1 MKMKSCPPQASAM
14 IESLR
19 GMGYTIGSAIADV
32 IDNSISAGAGIV
44 RLDFGWSGEK
54 SFIRISDNGHGL
66 TAEELDQAMVLGST
80 NPLKSRSSDDLGRF
94 GMGLK
99 TASLSQCRRLT
110 VASRASEE
118 VNYRCWDLDVL
129 ATSIAGE
136 WTLLLEPFA
145 SSRDLCRDAL
155 EDGFST
161 TILWEGLD
169 RVVTPGF
176 QEKDFLVLIDEV
188 ERHLAMTFHRF
199 LEGQNPRI
207 RLHINGSTQNERVR
221 PWDPFMRSHD
231 ATMATPVEI
240 LHGGVAVQGYV
251 LPHRDKLSNAEF
263 ETGSGSAGWV
273 SRQGFYVYRGNR
285 LLVTGSW
292 LGLGEGRPW
301 PKDDLH
307 RLARISLDLPNSL
320 DHEWRIDI
328 KKSTARPPVHLRN
341 RLVELA
347 KSVRA
352 DARRV
357 FTHRGE
363 VRSEGTP
370 YEVTAAWTVSTSTTG
385 ARYRI
390 DEAHPVI
397 ARILEESGPFAGRI
411 RQMLRVI
418 EETVPIQRIW
428 LDSAEAVDKEPPI
441 AGESVPSEL
450 MELLVEE
457 YRSLIG
463 SRGLSPDQARHQL
476 SKTAPFHRFPE
487 AIALLGSSQ
496 QHNEGI
502 TP

>member
-1 MKMKSCPPQASAM
+1 MKTKSCPPRASAM

-19 GMGYTIGSAIADV
+19 GMGYTTGSAIADV
-32 IDNSISAGAGIV
+32 IDNSISARATVIQ
-44 RLDFGWSGEK
+44 LDFGWNGK
-54 SFIRISDNGHGL
+54 DSFIRISDNGHGL
-66 TAEELDQAMVLGST
+66 TAEKLDQAMVLGST
-80 NPLKSRSSDDLGRF
+80 NPLESRSTSDLGRF

-110 VASRASEE
+110 VAAKVDTE

-129 ATSIAGE
+129 ATSTGDE
-136 WTLLLEPFA
+136 WTLLLEPFP
-145 SSRDLCRDAL
+145 SSRGRCQETL
-155 EDGFST
+155 ERGFAT
-161 TILWEGLD
+161 VVLWEGLD

-176 QEKDFLVLIDEV
+176 QERDFFDLIDEV

-199 LEGQNPRI
+199 LEGQSPQV
-207 RLHINGSTQNERVR
+207 RLYINGNTQNERVR

-231 ATMATPVEI
+231 AAMATPVEI

-251 LPHRDKLSNAEF
+251 LPHRDKMSNAEF
-263 ETGSGSAGWV
+263 EAGSGPAGWV

-307 RLARISLDLPNSL
+307 RLARISLDLPNTL

-328 KKSTARPPVHLRN
+328 KKSTARPPVHLRS

-363 VRSEGTP
+363 VRSDGETRTIVP
-370 YEVTAAWTVSTSTTG
+370 AWMVSTSTVG

-397 ARILEESGPFAGRI
+397 ARILEESGPYAGRI

-418 EETVPIQRIW
+418 EETVPVQRIW
-428 LDSAEAVDKEPPI
+428 LDSAETVDKDPPPI
-441 AGESVPSEL
+441 DEGVPDDL
-450 MELLVEE
+450 MELLRDE
-457 YRSLIG
+457 YRSLIT
-463 SRGLSPDQARHQL
+463 SKGLSPDQARRQL
-476 SKTAPFHRFPE
+476 SRTAPFHRFPK
-487 AIALLGSSQ
+487 AIAMLGDNQ
-496 QHNEGI
+496 QHNAGA